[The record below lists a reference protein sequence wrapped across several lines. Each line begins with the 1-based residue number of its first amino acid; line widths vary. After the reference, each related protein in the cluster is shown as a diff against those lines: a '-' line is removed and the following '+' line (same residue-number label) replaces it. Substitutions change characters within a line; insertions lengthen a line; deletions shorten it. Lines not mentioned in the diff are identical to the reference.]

1 MSVFSWTHTI
11 YYDNILCVNYT
22 CRDKYIQKCPYFL
35 TELRLKD
42 CFKKKKSRRVQLRW
56 QGEKT
61 LSSPLPIGI
70 PRQQLFAEKKIQ
82 KKFGTHQKRSS
93 TTNDIKKESKQD

>member
-42 CFKKKKSRRVQLRW
+42 CLKKKKV
-56 QGEKT
+56 GE
-61 LSSPLPIGI
+61 
-70 PRQQLFAEKKIQ
+70 F
-82 KKFGTHQKRSS
+82 
-93 TTNDIKKESKQD
+93 N